1 MRCKTVVVLCV
12 AIVVLSLTS
21 CRRQGGEGEKRP
33 EPRGPIG
40 KLLEIRRMLADPS
53 YQYRG
58 VPPHERVGWKA
69 EDFFT
74 DPKVI
79 ALCKAIEAKDLVK
92 IDELVAQGADVN
104 ARGRGNMTPLWWA
117 FPMGEK
123 VFRRLLQHGADPN
136 VQLSSELPGTRET
149 EHLTSRYPICCAV
162 FPYGVSTV
170 FPEVTTDDPDVPLRY
185 LKLLLQHGADPNI
198 ELTIGGKPILG
209 ADAESVRLLIAA
221 GADVNYVYISG
232 QTPLS
237 WGWLWFDYDEHWKV
251 ALALLEAGADFRIV
265 DAEGRDFVLD
275 HAFYLVDGEKSDPQ
289 TKALRKAVREFL
301 TDHGCDLEAAWKA
314 NSIEQRVLEEAF
326 TQSKPLDVPE
336 VRRNLWN
343 KMTSNAASKLRA
355 KVRMRAE
362 QEKSGDA
369 WTPVHLRPWLRP
381 KGRPHERVR
390 WEAED
395 FFTDPKMIEL
405 CKAIEAEDLVK
416 IDELVQSGV
425 DVNARGRANMTPLL
439 WAFPMGEKVFRR
451 LLEHGANPNV
461 KLTERIYPFYT
472 GDSVTFLAA
481 GPSPSHA
488 CIFHD
493 VSMGNYLKLV
503 LEHGGDANL
512 QNGHGRTPLFAAVT
526 AFEESERRI
535 RLLLEAG
542 ADIDH
547 QDLYGDTPAMFA
559 ERHRRYDS
567 LLVLLEAGADLR
579 LVNKSGIDVVFM
591 VGRRLFWS
599 QFRAENDTPVLN
611 WLKQRG
617 YDLEAARQACEN
629 GLALRDLPIDQRPWL
644 PPKPDALK
652 GEPGERS

>member
-1 MRCKTVVVLCV
+1 MRRHTVVVLCV
-12 AIVVLSLTS
+12 AFVVLSLAS
-21 CRRQGGEGEKRP
+21 CRKEGGDGKKRP

-40 KLLEIRRMLADPS
+40 QLLEIRRMLADPS

-79 ALCKAIEAKDLVK
+79 ALCKAIEAKDLAK

-104 ARGRGNMTPLWWA
+104 ARGRANMTPLFWA
-117 FPMGEK
+117 FPMGEE
-123 VFRRLLQHGADPN
+123 VFRRLLEQGADPN
-136 VQLSSELPGTRET
+136 VQLSGELPGTRET
-149 EHLTSRYPICCAV
+149 KDLAGRYPICLATH
-162 FPYGVSTV
+162 PYGVSTV

-185 LKLLLQHGADPNI
+185 LKLLLEHGADPNI
-198 ELTIGGKPILG
+198 ERTDGWKQILCREG
-209 ADAESVRLLIAA
+209 ESLRLLIAA
-221 GADVNYVYISG
+221 GADVNYVDPTFG
-232 QTPLS
+232 QTALLYQIGLRYSGPL
-237 WGWLWFDYDEHWKV
+237 KNT
-251 ALALLEAGADFRIV
+251 LALLEAGADFRIV
-265 DAEGRDFVLD
+265 DAEGEDFVLKNVF
-275 HAFYLVDGEKSDPQ
+275 HLVDREKSDHHDQQ
-289 TKALRKAVREFL
+289 TEALRKAVREFL

-314 NSIEQRVLEEAF
+314 RTVEQRVLEEAF
-326 TQSKPLDVPE
+326 PKAKPLDDYE
-336 VRRNLWN
+336 KRSKLWSRIN
-343 KMTSNAASKLRA
+343 RATAARLRA
-355 KVRMRAE
+355 KIRAE
-362 QEKSGDA
+362 QEKSGDER
-369 WTPVHLRPWLRP
+369 TPVHLRPWLRP

-390 WEAED
+390 WKAED
-395 FFTDPKMIEL
+395 FFTDPKVIEL
-405 CKAIEAEDLVK
+405 CKAIEAEDLVE

-439 WAFPMGEKVFRR
+439 WAFPMGEKAFRR
-451 LLEHGANPNV
+451 LLEHGADPNV
-461 KLTERIYPFYT
+461 KLTERIYPFYA

-493 VSMGNYLKLV
+493 VSMDNYLKLV

-526 AFEESERRI
+526 AFEDSERRI

-567 LLVLLEAGADLR
+567 LLVLLEANANLR

-591 VGRRLFWS
+591 VGRRLNWS
-599 QFRAENDTPVLN
+599 TGRAENETPVVN

-617 YDLEAARQACEN
+617 YDLEAARQACESY
-629 GLALRDLPIDQRPWL
+629 LPLRGVPIDQRPWMNRDL
-644 PPKPDALK
+644 AGDSPAGK
-652 GEPGERS
+652 E